1 MYLAPNQL
9 FHLDENECERWCFYD
24 GKTKQW
30 KQPNSR
36 GAMSDERLFRFLYFW
51 NDFVKICVKRN
62 KHSVVKGLFTIMG
75 VTGLWKLIDQ
85 AGKPVPL
92 ETLENKILAIG
103 TYEFDNFATLCF
115 SFEKSLIFFF
125 LVNEDTSIWLHQVV
139 KGFQDSK
146 GGTIPYAH
154 ILGLFHRLCKLLFYK
169 IRPIFVFDGGIPDL
183 KLETIV
189 RISKLK
195 WL

>member
-1 MYLAPNQL
+1 M
-9 FHLDENECERWCFYD
+9 
-24 GKTKQW
+24 
-30 KQPNSR
+30 
-36 GAMSDERLFRFLYFW
+36 
-51 NDFVKICVKRN
+51 
-62 KHSVVKGLFTIMG
+62 LFTLTMG

-103 TYEFDNFATLCF
+103 
-115 SFEKSLIFFF
+115 SLIAQFHNVMIAKKKRIFR
-125 LVNEDTSIWLHQVV
+125 LLTDTSIWLHQVV

-169 IRPIFVFDGGIPDL
+169 IKPIFIFDGGIPDL

-189 RISKLK
+189 RM
-195 WL
+195 